1 MDTNPIRKC
10 ELVLILIAI
19 EYESLQVTRLNTV
32 ERCYELGLD
41 YNITKIT
48 YILDFVA
55 RYVNILT
62 LSSLNVKLS

>member
-1 MDTNPIRKC
+1 M
-10 ELVLILIAI
+10 VLIAI

-62 LSSLNVKLS
+62 LSTLNVKLS